1 MDAKV
6 KICGLM
12 SHEEATVAVRA
23 GASYLGVVFA
33 GGPRMVAAG
42 AARDIV
48 AAADGAKVMGVFADQ
63 TPDQILQIREA
74 TGLRGAQ
81 LHGAYNAASAAR
93 LRAEGLEVW
102 RVVRIAAPS
111 DLDLLG
117 ESATESDAVLVEP
130 KIADVK
136 GGAGLPL
143 DLAVAREAR
152 CRLAGHRMVLAG
164 GLTPET
170 VADALTIVRPEIVD
184 VSSGV
189 ERRPGVKDLEK
200 IVRFVEAVLAHSP
213 IA

>member
-1 MDAKV
+1 
-6 KICGLM
+6 
-12 SHEEATVAVRA
+12 
-23 GASYLGVVFA
+23 
-33 GGPRMVAAG
+33 
-42 AARDIV
+42 
-48 AAADGAKVMGVFADQ
+48 MGVFADQ

-102 RVVRIAAPS
+102 RVVRIAAAS

-130 KIADVK
+130 KVADVK